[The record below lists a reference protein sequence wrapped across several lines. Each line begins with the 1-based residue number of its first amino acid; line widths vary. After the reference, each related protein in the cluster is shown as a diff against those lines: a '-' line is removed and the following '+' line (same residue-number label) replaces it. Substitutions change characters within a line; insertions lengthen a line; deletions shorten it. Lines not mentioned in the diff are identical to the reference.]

1 MAEIIDGKALA
12 EELKK
17 SIDKHI
23 DVLVK
28 EHGILPGLAVILVG
42 DDPASL
48 IYIENKKK
56 AAAQVGMKSVV
67 HHLPEKTSQEEVIA
81 LVKTLNT
88 DKTINGILVQM
99 PLPNHIDTVRV
110 LETID
115 PYKDV
120 DGLHSTNM
128 GKLIKGEVGLV
139 PCTPMG
145 CMTLIKHVEHNLSG
159 LRAVVIGRSNLVG
172 RPMAEL
178 LLREN
183 CTVTVCH
190 SQTVGI
196 AEIAKQADILVSAT
210 GCPKLVK
217 GDWIKEGA
225 IVIDVGISR
234 VEGGVLCGDVDF
246 DEVAKVA
253 KYITKVPGGVG
264 PMTIA
269 CLLGNTLIAACRQ
282 NGLAVPEI
290 K

>member
-1 MAEIIDGKALA
+1 MAEIIDGKLLS

-17 SIDKHI
+17 SIDEHI

-28 EHGILPGLAVILVG
+28 EHGLLPGLAVVMVG
-42 DDPASL
+42 EDPASL
-48 IYIENKKK
+48 IYINNKKK
-56 AAAQVGMKSVV
+56 AAAQVGINSEI
-67 HHLPEKTSQEEVIA
+67 HHLPEATNQEEIIE
-81 LVKTLNT
+81 LIKLLNNN
-88 DKTINGILVQM
+88 KAVNGILVQL
-99 PLPNHIDTVRV
+99 PLPAHIDSVKV

-115 PYKDV
+115 PAKDV
-120 DGLHSTNM
+120 DGLHSINA
-128 GKLIKGEVGLV
+128 GKMLKGDTGLV

-145 CMTLIKHVEHNLSG
+145 CMTLIKKAEHNLEG
-159 LRAVVIGRSNLVG
+159 LRAVVIGRSSLVG

-183 CTVTVCH
+183 CTVTICH
-190 SQTVGI
+190 SKTVNLP
-196 AEIAKQADILVSAT
+196 EITRQADIIVSAT

-217 GDWIKEGA
+217 GDWVKAGA
-225 IVIDVGISR
+225 IVIDVGISK
-234 VEGGVLCGDVDF
+234 VEGGKLSGDVDF
-246 DEVAKVA
+246 DEVSKVA

-282 NGLAVPEI
+282 NGLEVPEI